1 MITCKKL
8 LAELSNYLDDEMDA
22 ALRRELESHLK
33 ACPECWVT
41 CDTTRMTIE
50 IFRGN
55 EPYPMPE
62 DVKTRLAAV
71 LHRKVAGRNRPA

>member
-8 LAELSNYLDDEMDA
+8 LAELSNYLDDEMDS
-22 ALRRELESHLK
+22 ALRLEFEFHLK
-33 ACPECWVT
+33 ACPECWVI
-41 CDTTRMTIE
+41 CDTTRMTIQ

-62 DVKTRLAAV
+62 DVKARLAAA
-71 LHRKVAGRNRPA
+71 LHRKVAERSRQT